1 MGLVNERLRAFVH
14 LVGIA
19 SSLEKKFR
27 WIAFPGLI
35 RGIGIIHFFV
45 FVLILF
51 NPDTL
56 NLFRFNREAMAEGEY
71 WRVISFIAIPP
82 ITPVGMPLLMTL
94 FMFFLLKITFLIN
107 DSLEH
112 AWGEFRTSLYV
123 YATLACMILAN
134 FLQGPFFFGGHGG
147 LILYQAVFIAFAT
160 LFPNIEFR
168 LFLILPVK
176 IGVLAIILGVITL
189 LQCFRGWDITAHTAL
204 TFLPYLVWAV
214 PRFGKWY
221 AVRGKV
227 SARRAAFQK
236 DSASGS
242 KTFHECAQCGA
253 TEASHPGREFRVTAD
268 GRELCDACLPEK
280 QADTGK

>member
-1 MGLVNERLRAFVH
+1 MGLVNERLRPFVH
-14 LVGIA
+14 VVGFTN
-19 SSLEKKFR
+19 SLERKFR
-27 WIAFPGLI
+27 WLSFPGLI

-94 FMFFLLKITFLIN
+94 FMFFLLKITFLIS

-134 FLQGPFFFGGHGG
+134 FWQGPVFAGGGG
-147 LILYQAVFIAFAT
+147 LILYQVVFIAFAT

-168 LFLILPVK
+168 LFLILPIK
-176 IGVLAIILGVITL
+176 IGILAIILGIITL
-189 LQCFRGWDITAHTAL
+189 LQCFQGWQVAAHVAL
-204 TFLPYLVWAV
+204 TFLPYLVWAL
-214 PRFGKWY
+214 PRFCRLY
-221 AVRGKV
+221 AARGKAT
-227 SARRAAFQK
+227 ARRAAFQR
-236 DSASGS
+236 ASIPEGS
-242 KTFHECAQCGA
+242 TFHKCDQCDA
-253 TEASHPGREFRVTAD
+253 TDASHPERDFRVTED
-268 GRELCDACLPEK
+268 GRELCNACLESPPATPEP
-280 QADTGK
+280 

>member
-45 FVLILF
+45 FILLIFMPATGRLFLF
-51 NPDTL
+51 NPQ
-56 NLFRFNREAMAEGEY
+56 AIAEGEY

-123 YATLACMILAN
+123 YATLACMIPAN
-134 FLQGPFFFGGHGG
+134 FLQGPFFFGGKGG

-160 LFPNIEFR
+160 VFPNIEFR

-204 TFLPYLVWAV
+204 TDHPSHKPHTSLTSLTTLI
-214 PRFGKWY
+214 
-221 AVRGKV
+221 
-227 SARRAAFQK
+227 SL
-236 DSASGS
+236 SNSSS
-242 KTFHECAQCGA
+242 KEPPD
-253 TEASHPGREFRVTAD
+253 HPG
-268 GRELCDACLPEK
+268 
-280 QADTGK
+280 